1 MKYFSDK
8 EGVNNGSISFRI
20 SANVWNGI
28 AVIVNSLIGN
38 NLLAK
43 DFPKQCPDGNGIYG
57 VDEQSFYVAAF
68 AVISGTQNL
77 LPQNGGDI
85 QYLST
90 NSPFDISFESEEIEK
105 NEVRFTYDV
114 LDFIEFTYRHINDVQ
129 NGAYHDYFK
138 HYELRFPGTTV
149 AKEIFVSDIN
159 EIFERNFIGFKLYD
173 DGSIQRIVD
182 EVLLHPIC
190 SSNMEPRLEALIQNA
205 IDKFRS
211 PRLDERRIAL
221 EKLWDAFERLKTI
234 EIPEGKRKKQSADLL
249 LSKASFGNVPFKDVL
264 ENECKA
270 LTDIGNQFQIRHFEK
285 YTEQIAS
292 EEHLDYLFYRM
303 YSLISLLSRAH

>member
-8 EGVNNGSISFRI
+8 EGVNNGSISF
-20 SANVWNGI
+20 
-28 AVIVNSLIGN
+28 
-38 NLLAK
+38 
-43 DFPKQCPDGNGIYG
+43 
-57 VDEQSFYVAAF
+57 
-68 AVISGTQNL
+68 
-77 LPQNGGDI
+77 
-85 QYLST
+85 
-90 NSPFDISFESEEIEK
+90 ESEEIEK
-105 NEVRFTYDV
+105 KEVRFTYDV

-249 LSKASFGNVPFKDVL
+249 LSKASFGHVPFKDVL